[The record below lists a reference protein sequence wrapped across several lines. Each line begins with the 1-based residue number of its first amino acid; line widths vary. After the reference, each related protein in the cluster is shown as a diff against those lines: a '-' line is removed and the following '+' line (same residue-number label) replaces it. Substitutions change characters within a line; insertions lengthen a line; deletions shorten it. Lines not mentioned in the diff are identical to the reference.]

1 MRSPT
6 YNFSGGEY
14 IRVIHA
20 VTGATSSQMD
30 PDDSLYVAVY

>member
-6 YNFSGGEY
+6 YSFSGGEY

-20 VTGATSSQMD
+20 LTGPTNYQMD